1 MTKRLSMIAAVLV
14 CLAAA
19 VSVNAAQ
26 PPNVVLIYGDDV
38 GFGDVGAYGAKKIP
52 TPNIDRLASLQRDE
66 SQFFVFT
73 FRVLQSNM
81 RAFSRKPAQTGW

>member
-1 MTKRLSMIAAVLV
+1 MIAAVLV

-26 PPNVVLIYGDDV
+26 QPNVVLIYGDDV
-38 GFGDVGAYGAKKIP
+38 GFGDVGAYGAEKFP

-66 SQFFVFT
+66 SQFSVFT